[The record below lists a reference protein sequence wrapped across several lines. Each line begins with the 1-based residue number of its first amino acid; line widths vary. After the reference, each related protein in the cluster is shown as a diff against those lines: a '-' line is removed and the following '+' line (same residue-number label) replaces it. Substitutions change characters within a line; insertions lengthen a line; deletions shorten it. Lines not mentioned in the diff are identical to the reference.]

1 MLRSRWP
8 ATAGLTLIVA
18 VVSAVVLTFAA
29 GARRTS
35 SAPDR
40 YTAAVGG
47 AFDGL
52 IFQDHGRPRTAEI
65 AALPGA
71 LSAQSLTFVFGAF
84 TTEGHADVDAI
95 AFAGSYDANGR
106 RLISGRAPADTAEFV
121 ASRSFVENN
130 HAFFGDTFNLVT
142 LTQEQADATG
152 FDTPDPG
159 GPRLRATLVGIVDG
173 PSALDDPSA
182 IAIFPLSLLDDPHI
196 GVSATLTSVG
206 LAPGV
211 DLDAFRTQ
219 LDSLPESSVFSLQP
233 AEVVSSSVRKA
244 VKAQALGLWALAGVA
259 ALAAVAAIGQL
270 ITRHVRLSPDE
281 RERLAAIGFDDAQ
294 LLSESMGR
302 AAVPILTG
310 TLLGIGGAT
319 LASGIFPMGFVRRVE
334 PDVGL
339 RFETTV
345 LILGVVALLGALM
358 LWTLAALL
366 LARWASRRA
375 RRPSAV
381 IEAIASR
388 SGASTASTGL
398 RFAFTRRERDGG
410 SMRTVVIG
418 LLLTVGALVGAV
430 TFAASLDRLVSEP
443 ARFGNNYDLQFGN
456 GSESVSTELRKGLD
470 GDADVAGLMLYAPGQ
485 ARVGPATLRLVG
497 MELVRGDI
505 APKVLSGRLPA
516 GKDEIGLGRLAA
528 HALGVGVGDDVS
540 LDGETV
546 TRKFHVTGLVVVP
559 GIGLNDGIGQDA
571 ILTMAG
577 LAQLDPAATANTAVV
592 TLRHGAAADTADR
605 LSTLTGVA
613 ASRPSYPSAI
623 INVARIRSIPF
634 VLAAFLG
641 ALALLTV
648 VHVMLTSVQ
657 SRRKDVA
664 ILRSIGAD
672 GGWIARAVYW
682 QATTFTLLPVAIG
695 IPLGLIVGRTVFASF
710 ADSIGALN
718 DPSIPVLLLTLVGC
732 GLVVLAAA
740 VAAVPA
746 HRANRLAPA
755 RLLQTE

>member
-1 MLRSRWP
+1 M
-8 ATAGLTLIVA
+8 
-18 VVSAVVLTFAA
+18 
-29 GARRTS
+29 
-35 SAPDR
+35 
-40 YTAAVGG
+40 
-47 AFDGL
+47 
-52 IFQDHGRPRTAEI
+52 
-65 AALPGA
+65 
-71 LSAQSLTFVFGAF
+71 
-84 TTEGHADVDAI
+84 
-95 AFAGSYDANGR
+95 
-106 RLISGRAPADTAEFV
+106 
-121 ASRSFVENN
+121 
-130 HAFFGDTFNLVT
+130 
-142 LTQEQADATG
+142 
-152 FDTPDPG
+152 
-159 GPRLRATLVGIVDG
+159 
-173 PSALDDPSA
+173 
-182 IAIFPLSLLDDPHI
+182 LDDPHV
-196 GVSATLTSVG
+196 GVSATVTSVG

-211 DLDAFRTQ
+211 DLDTFRTQ
-219 LDSLPESSVFSLQP
+219 LDSLPDSSVFSLQP

-281 RERLAAIGFDDAQ
+281 RERLAAIGFDDGQ

-302 AAVPILTG
+302 AAVPILAG

-345 LILGVVALLGALM
+345 LILGAVAVLGALM
-358 LWTLAALL
+358 LWTLGALL

-381 IEAIASR
+381 IEAIATR
-388 SGASTASTGL
+388 CGGSTASTGL

-418 LLLTVGALVGAV
+418 LLLTVGALVGAI

-443 ARFGNNYDLQFGN
+443 ARYGTNYDLQFGN
-456 GSESVSTELRKGLD
+456 GSESVPTELRGSLD
-470 GDADVAGLMLYAPGQ
+470 ADADVAGLMLYAPGQ

-516 GKDEIGLGRLAA
+516 GKDELALGRLAA
-528 HALGVGVGDDVS
+528 HAFGVGVGDDLS

-559 GIGLNDGIGQDA
+559 GIGLNDGVGQDA

-577 LAQLDPAATANTAVV
+577 LAQLDPAAAANTAVV
-592 TLRHGAAADTADR
+592 TLRRGAAADTADR
-605 LSTLTGVA
+605 LSTLTGVE
-613 ASRPSYPSAI
+613 ASGSSRPSAI

-641 ALALLTV
+641 VLALLTV

-657 SRRKDVA
+657 SRRKDIA

-672 GGWIARAVYW
+672 RSWIARAVYW
-682 QATTFTLLPVAIG
+682 QAATFTLLPVALG
-695 IPLGLIVGRTVFASF
+695 IPLGLLIGRSVFGSF
-710 ADSIGALN
+710 ADSIGTLN
-718 DPSIPVLLLTLVGC
+718 DPSIPVLLLTLVGL
-732 GLVVLAAA
+732 GLVVLAGL

-746 HRANRLAPA
+746 YSANRLAPA